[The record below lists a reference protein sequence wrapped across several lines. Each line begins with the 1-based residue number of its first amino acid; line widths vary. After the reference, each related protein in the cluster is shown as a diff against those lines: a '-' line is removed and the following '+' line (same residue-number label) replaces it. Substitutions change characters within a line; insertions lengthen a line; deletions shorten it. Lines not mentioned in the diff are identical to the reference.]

1 MIFTTP
7 LGLIALLA
15 IPAIV
20 VIHFFRQRFPPRPA
34 AGLFL
39 WQMAPQ
45 TPESGRKLSRLPIT
59 ASLIL
64 ECLAALALALILAGA
79 RVRPNTVNTHLVALL
94 DDSASMAAID
104 SAGESPRDRAVRR
117 VLQEAENLGANARV
131 TLVLSGERPSVLL
144 GPAARTIDLRPALD
158 KWKPYAPHHSVS
170 AGLRLARELTGTS
183 GRLMVLSDAPPDAE
197 KEGASNSIEGIV
209 WDAAGKPLANAG
221 IVAAQRTVSPREGKG
236 TISLTVA
243 NYSDSPVQ
251 RQLTLKVDGREIV
264 SQNIVLAPG
273 ITPLNLPLA
282 PGLPAVTAT
291 LSNDSLRR
299 DNEVVLVEPRL
310 QEVGVENH
318 LPEGRGKE
326 ALSKALS
333 AVSGATPAEHGHLSF
348 VKSAELEAPPA
359 PGVWRVGFG
368 APPATLARAG
378 EAQDFIGPFV
388 SEKRDALLEGVT
400 LAGVAW
406 TGALPLAPGVHP
418 LVSAGGQPLIAWVGA
433 RPESGIL
440 FNIDLDRTN
449 LIRAPD
455 WPILISN
462 LVEMRRQG
470 LPGPERWNYRIGEW
484 IRIRLGREPKAPLRI
499 RYSGI
504 EHPLP
509 SGSSLE
515 FTAPATGGLLQVMEG
530 DDVLYELGVNFFDE
544 QESDL
549 RSKSTCANRQV
560 RKLVWRHAGRIR
572 TGIGSVV
579 LGAGCPRARRDI
591 AELVPIHVALPQT
604 GAGTWVT
611 FICSTRNF
619 CCCWLR
625 CCFFISGAD
634 ALPVLVA

>member
-20 VIHFFRQRFPPRPA
+20 AIHLFRRRFPPRPA

-39 WQMAPQ
+39 WQRAPQ
-45 TPESGRKLSRLPIT
+45 TPEGGGKVSRLPIT

-64 ECLAALALALILAGA
+64 ECLAALALALILSGA
-79 RVRPNTVNTHLVALL
+79 RVRPNTANTHLVALL
-94 DDSASMAAID
+94 DDSASMGAID
-104 SAGESPRDRAVRR
+104 SAGESPRDRSVRR
-117 VLQEAENLGANARV
+117 VLQEAGNLGATARV

-144 GPAARTIDLRPALD
+144 GPAARVIDLRPALD
-158 KWKPYAPHHSVS
+158 KWKPDAPHHSVS
-170 AGLRLARELTGTS
+170 AGLRLARELAGTN
-183 GRLMVLSDAPPDAE
+183 GRLMVLSDSPPDAS
-197 KEGASNSIEGIV
+197 KEDASKSIEGIV

-221 IVAAQRTVSPREGKG
+221 IIAAQRTVSPREGKG

-243 NYSDSPVQ
+243 NYSDSPAQ
-251 RQLTLKVDGREIV
+251 RQLTLNANGREIV
-264 SQNIVLAPG
+264 SQNIVFAPG

-318 LPEGRGKE
+318 LPMGRGKE

-333 AVSGATPAEHGHLSF
+333 AVSGATLAEHGQLSF
-348 VKSAELEAPPA
+348 VKSAELDAPPT

-400 LAGVAW
+400 LAGVVW
-406 TGALPLAPGVHP
+406 TGAVPLAPQVHP

-499 RYSGI
+499 RCSGI

-515 FTAPATGGLLQVMEG
+515 FAAPASGGLLQVMEG

-549 RSKSTCANRQV
+549 RSRSTRE
-560 RKLVWRHAGRIR
+560 
-572 TGIGSVV
+572 TGKFENSSGAMRAESGPETDPLFWALVV
-579 LGAGCPRARRDI
+579 LALAAIALNWYRFTPRYRKPEQA
-591 AELVPIHVALPQT
+591 H
-604 GAGTWVT
+604 G
-611 FICSTRNF
+611 
-619 CCCWLR
+619 
-625 CCFFISGAD
+625 
-634 ALPVLVA
+634 